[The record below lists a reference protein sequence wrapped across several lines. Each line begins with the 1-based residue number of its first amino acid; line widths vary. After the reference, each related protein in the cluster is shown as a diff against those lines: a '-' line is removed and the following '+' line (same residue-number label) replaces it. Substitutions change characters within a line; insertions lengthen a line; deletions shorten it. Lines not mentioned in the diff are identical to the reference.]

1 LQELEQPQK
10 AGKSGGARAPSPT
23 ARMEVVNKVLSVMFS
38 HALPVTYHDLEAAQ
52 LHPTTISLGLS
63 TAKEL
68 GLTRSGGK
76 KGLYLFTEEGED
88 YARNLTGKKFLEA
101 SDILQDLILKSQLWR
116 DVVSLLRANHDI
128 PLDPIDLTL
137 LVEKKLGKKWSPAM
151 RTTVADSFV
160 SILSMARLIDVQS
173 GKLMSQIGPDGAQSP
188 NNDRYGPQTNTA
200 IQTNPPIVN
209 DSYEFR
215 EEGVFIRIRKTAESV
230 ALAKD
235 LVDLLA
241 RRYQSGLQT
250 TIAEEAPGKN

>member
-1 LQELEQPQK
+1 
-10 AGKSGGARAPSPT
+10 
-23 ARMEVVNKVLSVMFS
+23 MEIVNKVLSVMFS
-38 HALPVTYHDLEAAQ
+38 HNLPVTYHDLQEAQ

-63 TAKEL
+63 TSKEL

-76 KGLYLFTEEGED
+76 KGLYLFTEKGED
-88 YARNLTGKKFLEA
+88 YARNLTSKKFNEA
-101 SDILQDLILKSQLWR
+101 GAILRELILGSPLWR
-116 DVVSLLRANHDI
+116 DVVAFLRANLNI
-128 PLDPIDLTL
+128 PLDPIDITL

-160 SILSMARLIDVQS
+160 SILEFASLIEIQS
-173 GKLMSQIGPDGAQSP
+173 GKLMSQIAPEGTRPAQDS
-188 NNDRYGPQTNTA
+188 RSFLQAQIGPQ
-200 IQTNPPIVN
+200 NPAPVVN

-215 EEGVFIRIRKTAESV
+215 EEGVFIRIRKNAQSV

-250 TIAEEAPGKN
+250 TNAEAAPGKN

>member
-1 LQELEQPQK
+1 
-10 AGKSGGARAPSPT
+10 
-23 ARMEVVNKVLSVMFS
+23 MEVVNKVLSVMFS
-38 HALPVTYHDLEAAQ
+38 HSLPVTYHDLEAAQ

-88 YARNLTGKKFLEA
+88 YARNLTGKKFNEAGAILRELLLE
-101 SDILQDLILKSQLWR
+101 SPLWK
-116 DVVSLLRANHDI
+116 DVIAFLRANQHT
-128 PLDPIDLTL
+128 PLDPIDITL
-137 LVEKKLGKKWSPAM
+137 LVEKKLGKKWSGAM

-160 SILSMARLIDVQS
+160 SILEFGDLIEIQS
-173 GKLMSQIGPDGAQSP
+173 GKLMSQIGPEGAQSP
-188 NNDRYGPQTNTA
+188 NNDRYGPQTSIA
-200 IQTNPPIVN
+200 MQSNPPIAN

-215 EEGVFIRIRKTAESV
+215 EEGVFIRIRKNAESV

-250 TIAEEAPGKN
+250 TNAEEAPGKN